1 MKINVL
7 RLPTAKCHEYKEGQ
21 PLKNFNLET
30 FLHSTHNVSLIMCFS
45 LLNSPILAITKYG
58 IENQI
63 QLTKNIKW

>member
-1 MKINVL
+1 
-7 RLPTAKCHEYKEGQ
+7 
-21 PLKNFNLET
+21 
-30 FLHSTHNVSLIMCFS
+30 MCFS